1 MVLNLTM
8 LQNVQSQ
15 PIVSQMMRQLQWLQM
30 PVSCM
35 VLSSSG
41 IQLGQMNK
49 KERAMLQVSEEYN
62 NKVIKAM
69 NKQAWVKAGTA
80 VNAGSASEAARQ
92 AGLDWT
98 VELSDMFVERKT
110 IVSPFESITDR
121 LDVPKRQ
128 AVIKRTE
135 DSESVIGVVGDKY
148 KIVQNMEVFSALDS
162 LVDSGDARYTAAGEY
177 NNGANIWMVMELP
190 TGVQVA
196 NDPHA
201 AYLLV
206 QSSHDGSCAVR
217 IRPIIERLYCANQI
231 NRIIKGKH
239 KNAYTYVMKHTTN
252 SELSVSDI
260 RNITQLTYDSIQE
273 YETVAGTLL
282 QRKVDERQ
290 VQSIF
295 KRVWALPSEIEE
307 APDHLLSQGQRRQR
321 TIALNGRDSAWNIYS
336 QSPTQENIRGTAF
349 GVWQAVIEHADHYG
363 AGGADRRAVATIS
376 GRNDR
381 IKDKALDL
389 VLTN

>member
-1 MVLNLTM
+1 
-8 LQNVQSQ
+8 
-15 PIVSQMMRQLQWLQM
+15 
-30 PVSCM
+30 
-35 VLSSSG
+35 
-41 IQLGQMNK
+41 
-49 KERAMLQVSEEYN
+49 MLQVSEAYN
-62 NKVIKAM
+62 NHVAQVL
-69 NKQAWVKAGTA
+69 NKQAWVQAGTA

-92 AGLDWT
+92 AGLDWN
-98 VELSDMFVERKT
+98 VMLADMEA
-110 IVSPFESITDR
+110 IVSNKVNEFETVTDHYP
-121 LDVPKRQ
+121 VPKRQ
-128 AVIKRTE
+128 AVLKLGKDNTNE
-135 DSESVIGVVGDKY
+135 VIGVVGDKY
-148 KIVQNMEVFSALDS
+148 KIVQNMEVFSALDT

-190 TGVQVA
+190 IGIQVA

-201 AYLLV
+201 AFLLI

-217 IRPIIERLYCANQI
+217 IRPIIERLFCANQI

-252 SELSVSDI
+252 SELSVNDI

-273 YETVAGTLL
+273 YETIAGTLL

-290 VQSIF
+290 VRNIF
-295 KRVWALPSEIEE
+295 KSVWALPSEIEQ

-363 AGGADRRAVATIS
+363 TGGSDRRAIATIS
-376 GRNDR
+376 GRSDR

>member
-1 MVLNLTM
+1 
-8 LQNVQSQ
+8 
-15 PIVSQMMRQLQWLQM
+15 
-30 PVSCM
+30 
-35 VLSSSG
+35 
-41 IQLGQMNK
+41 
-49 KERAMLQVSEEYN
+49 MLQVSEEYN
-62 NKVIKAM
+62 NHVVAKM
-69 NKQAWVKAGTA
+69 NKQAWVQAGTA

-110 IVSPFESITDR
+110 IVSPYETITDK

-135 DSESVIGVVGDKY
+135 EGESVIGVVGDKY
-148 KIVQNMEVFSALDS
+148 KIVQNMEVFSALDT

-190 TGVQVA
+190 VGVRVA
-196 NDPHA
+196 DDPHA
-201 AYLLV
+201 AFLLV

-252 SELSVSDI
+252 SELSVNDI
-260 RNITQLTYDSIQE
+260 RNITQLTYDSIQH
-273 YETVAGTLL
+273 YETVASTLL
-282 QRKVDERQ
+282 QLEVDERK
-290 VQSIF
+290 VKNIF
-295 KRVWALPSEIEE
+295 KAVWALPSEIEE
-307 APDHLLSQGQRRQR
+307 SPDHLLSQGQRRQR
-321 TIALNGRDSAWNIYS
+321 TIALNGRESAWNIYS

-363 AGGADRRAVATIS
+363 SGGADRRAVATIS

-389 VLTN
+389 VLTA

>member
-1 MVLNLTM
+1 
-8 LQNVQSQ
+8 
-15 PIVSQMMRQLQWLQM
+15 
-30 PVSCM
+30 
-35 VLSSSG
+35 
-41 IQLGQMNK
+41 
-49 KERAMLQVSEEYN
+49 MLQVSEAYN
-62 NKVIKAM
+62 NKKIEYL
-69 NKQAWVKAGTA
+69 NKQAWVQAGTA

-135 DSESVIGVVGDKY
+135 DNESIIGVVGDKY
-148 KIVQNMEVFSALDS
+148 KIVQNMEVFSALDT
-162 LVDSGDARYTAAGEY
+162 LIDSGDARYTAAGEY
-177 NNGANIWMVMELP
+177 NGGANIWMVMELP
-190 TGVQVA
+190 VGVQVA

-252 SELSVSDI
+252 SELSVNDI

-290 VQSIF
+290 VRSIF
-295 KRVWALPSEIEE
+295 KRVWQLPSEIEE

-349 GVWQAVIEHADHYG
+349 GVWQAVIEHADHHG
-363 AGGADRRAVATIS
+363 TGGADRRAVATIS
-376 GRNDR
+376 GRSDR

>member
-1 MVLNLTM
+1 
-8 LQNVQSQ
+8 
-15 PIVSQMMRQLQWLQM
+15 
-30 PVSCM
+30 
-35 VLSSSG
+35 
-41 IQLGQMNK
+41 
-49 KERAMLQVSEEYN
+49 MLQVSEAYN

-69 NKQAWVKAGTA
+69 NKQAWVQAGTA

-110 IVSPFESITDR
+110 IVSPYETLTDR

-135 DSESVIGVVGDKY
+135 EGESVIGVVGDKY
-148 KIVQNMEVFSALDS
+148 KIVQNMEVFSALDT

-190 TGVQVA
+190 VGVQVA

-201 AYLLV
+201 AFLLV

-217 IRPIIERLYCANQI
+217 IRPIIERLFCMNQI

-239 KNAYTYVMKHTTN
+239 KNAYTYVMKHTTK

-273 YETVAGTLL
+273 YESIAGILL
-282 QRKVDERQ
+282 DRKVDDRQ
-290 VQSIF
+290 VRNIF
-295 KRVWALPSEIEE
+295 KAVWSLPSTVEE
-307 APDHLLSQGQRRQR
+307 MPEHLLSQGEKRQR
-321 TIALNGRDSAWNIYS
+321 TIALAGRESAWNIYS
-336 QSPTQENIRGTAF
+336 QSHTQENIRGTAF
-349 GVWQAVIEHADHYG
+349 GAWQAVIEHADHY
-363 AGGADRRAVATIS
+363 ASGGSDRRAIATIS

-381 IKDKALDL
+381 IKDKALSL
-389 VLTN
+389 VLV

>member
-1 MVLNLTM
+1 MQLSEAYLSKSVEKTRK
-8 LQNVQSQ
+8 QSWVQ
-15 PIVSQMMRQLQWLQM
+15 
-30 PVSCM
+30 
-35 VLSSSG
+35 
-41 IQLGQMNK
+41 
-49 KERAMLQVSEEYN
+49 
-62 NKVIKAM
+62 
-69 NKQAWVKAGTA
+69 AGTA

-110 IVSPFESITDR
+110 IVSPYETLTDK

-135 DSESVIGVVGDKY
+135 KDESVIGVVGDKY
-148 KIVQNMEVFSALDS
+148 KIVQNMEVFSALDT

-190 TGVQVA
+190 VGVQVA

-201 AYLLV
+201 AFLLV

-217 IRPIIERLYCANQI
+217 IRPIIERLFCANQI

-252 SELSVSDI
+252 SELSVNDI
-260 RNITQLTYDSIQE
+260 RNITQLTYDSIQQ
-273 YETVAGTLL
+273 YETIAGNML
-282 QRKVDERQ
+282 QRKMDDRTVRN
-290 VQSIF
+290 IF
-295 KRVWALPSEIEE
+295 KSVWALPSEIEN
-307 APDHLLSQGQRRQR
+307 APEHLLSQGQRRQR
-321 TIALNGRDSAWNIYS
+321 TIALNGRDSAWSIYS
-336 QSPTQENIRGTAF
+336 ESPTQENIRGTAF
-349 GVWQAVIEHADHYG
+349 GAWQAVIEHADHH
-363 AGGADRRAVATIS
+363 ASGGSDRRAIATIS

-389 VLTN
+389 ILA

>member
-1 MVLNLTM
+1 
-8 LQNVQSQ
+8 
-15 PIVSQMMRQLQWLQM
+15 
-30 PVSCM
+30 
-35 VLSSSG
+35 
-41 IQLGQMNK
+41 
-49 KERAMLQVSEEYN
+49 MLQVSESYN
-62 NKVIKAM
+62 NQVVAKM
-69 NKQAWVKAGTA
+69 NKQAWVQAGTA

-92 AGLDWT
+92 AGLDWNVQLADMEAIVHIPVSDLET
-98 VELSDMFVERKT
+98 VQLHY
-110 IVSPFESITDR
+110 P
-121 LDVPKRQ
+121 VPKRQ
-128 AVIKRTE
+128 AVLKLGKDNTNE
-135 DSESVIGVVGDKY
+135 VIGVVGDKY
-148 KIVQNMEVFSALDS
+148 KIVQNMEVFSALDT

-190 TGVQVA
+190 AGVQVA

-201 AYLLV
+201 AFLLV

-217 IRPIIERLYCANQI
+217 IRPIIERLFCANQI

-252 SELSVSDI
+252 SELSVNDI
-260 RNITQLTYDSIQE
+260 RNITQLTYDSIQQ
-273 YETVAGTLL
+273 YEVVAGTLL

-290 VQSIF
+290 VKNIF
-295 KRVWALPSEIEE
+295 KAVWALPSEIEE

-349 GVWQAVIEHADHYG
+349 GVWQAVIEHADHY
-363 AGGADRRAVATIS
+363 ASGGSDRRAIATIS

-381 IKDKALDL
+381 IKDKTLDL
-389 VLTN
+389 VLA